1 MEFSE
6 EDWRRIEKMLI
17 SHCGLEEICGAMN
30 ITGREK
36 EFKKLVKEK
45 YGLSFDRY
53 KEVKFGVGNALLK
66 MKQLEVALNGDRF
79 MLMWLGKQWLGQK
92 ERVSEEKLAEM
103 DKSIKI
109 EIVSNGVPLNNEIE
123 HKGNKD
129 IQRTLPKHE
138 TTTIM

>member
-17 SHCGLEEICGAMN
+17 SHCGIDEICGAMN
-30 ITGREK
+30 IVGKEK
-36 EFKKLVKEK
+36 EFKKLVKDKFGVSFEK
-45 YGLSFDRY
+45 Y

-79 MLMWLGKQWLGQK
+79 MLMWLGKQWLLQRDK
-92 ERVSEEKLAEM
+92 IVEEKAMEM

-109 EIVSNGVPLNNEIE
+109 EIVNGVPLNNETE
-123 HKGNKD
+123 HKVNTD
-129 IQRTLPKHE
+129 IQRNLPQPK
-138 TTTIM
+138 TDTIM